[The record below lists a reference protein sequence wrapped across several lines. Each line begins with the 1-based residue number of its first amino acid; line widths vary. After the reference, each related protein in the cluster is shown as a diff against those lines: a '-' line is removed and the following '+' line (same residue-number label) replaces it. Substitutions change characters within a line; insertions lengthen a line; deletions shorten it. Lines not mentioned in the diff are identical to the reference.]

1 MTLTD
6 RLRELKVRDGLTEAD
21 LAVRVGIPFGTLH
34 GYLMGRR
41 RPNVENLIKLA
52 KILGVA
58 VEELAR
64 AKVK

>member
-1 MTLTD
+1 
-6 RLRELKVRDGLTEAD
+6 
-21 LAVRVGIPFGTLH
+21 
-34 GYLMGRR
+34 MGRR